1 MPAQSDPFQTD
12 ATSQWLPKVWRTG
25 LAVIVTAAAVA
36 MGGCSTP
43 GSYSRIPARF
53 TALPSAPNTESYL
66 IEVVDAVADPIA
78 TRYEFTFEGNEVTA
92 QVSTISKTGARSERR
107 RPGDVAT
114 KLLKVFRT
122 FNWSSIEAPPPD
134 DDATVPP
141 PNHTEVVLKART
153 AKSYREAQVRL
164 ADCAGLRK
172 LLADLDAVK

>member
-1 MPAQSDPFQTD
+1 MRASPDRIQNEAAF
-12 ATSQWLPKVWRTG
+12 AWWRCASRLQ
-25 LAVIVTAAAVA
+25 LAVIVTAMAIA

-43 GSYSRIPARF
+43 GAYSRIPARF

-66 IEVVDAVADPIA
+66 IETVDAVADPTA

-107 RPGDVAT
+107 RTGEIAA
-114 KLLKVFRT
+114 KLLKVFRA

-172 LLADLDAVK
+172 LLADLQAVK